1 MTVSSATTPTTSA
14 STAGALGGP
23 DLGRDEF
30 LQLLVAQLR
39 NQDPTNPQDGHE
51 FAAQLAQFSTVEQ
64 LTSINESVQG
74 QARLLSGLTSGVQGL
89 QAGQSAMAGRL
100 SSRIDLGSATAL
112 IGQTVEMSGARVE
125 WSGGAPVDIPVR
137 VGAEVREVTAVVRD
151 ASGAVVRTLRAG
163 GHAAGGLTIE
173 WDGSLDDGSAAPNGT
188 YSVSV
193 SAVGADGAA
202 APATAVTRGTVDR
215 LTIEGDGVFLWV
227 DGRPIPFADLL
238 SVLPGAPP
246 ASPASG
252 LTRPDSAGTFDLS
265 P

>member
-1 MTVSSATTPTTSA
+1 MTVSSATTPSASA

-64 LTSINESVQG
+64 LTSINEAVQG
-74 QARLLSGLTSGVQGL
+74 QAQQLAGLASGIDGL
-89 QAGQSAMAGRL
+89 HAGQTAMAGRL
-100 SSRIDLGSATAL
+100 SGRIDLGSATAL
-112 IGQTVEMSGARVE
+112 IGQTVEMSGAAVE
-125 WSGGAPVDIPVR
+125 WSGGAAAQIPVR

-151 ASGAVVRTLRAG
+151 ASGAVVRTLRVG
-163 GHAAGGLTIE
+163 GHAAGDLTIA
-173 WDGSLDDGSAAPNGT
+173 WDGTLDNGSPAPHGT
-188 YSVSV
+188 YTVDV
-193 SAVGADGAA
+193 SAIGANGKAA
-202 APATAVTRGTVDR
+202 TATAVTTGTVER
-215 LTIEGDGVFLWV
+215 LSVDGDGVFLYV

-238 SVLPGAPP
+238 SVLPGA
-246 ASPASG
+246 SSASG
-252 LTRPDSAGTFDLS
+252 LASSASAGAVSFS